1 MTDLKLSKAQLSK
14 IIQSG
19 GLLGSMICK
28 LGKEA
33 LAKLAVPLAK
43 YFLPQLSTNVT
54 RPVIDK
60 FEKKKCMKNHKS
72 RKIIHFINFK

>member
-1 MTDLKLSKAQLSK
+1 MTDLKLSKAQLSR

-54 RPVIDK
+54 PPVIDK
-60 FEKKKCMKNHKS
+60 FEKKKVYEEP
-72 RKIIHFINFK
+72 